1 MLSRVPPRKLEMAN
15 EARPSTSTDDVD
27 FSLPKSRRE
36 SSIRIANAL
45 IESGVL
51 AAVEKNTSNKVH
63 SHAKKI
69 LVDHEEEEGLSE
81 LVTKFNRL
89 RQEQNVFKKMVGPNF
104 HEAIA
109 AKPKARIPDVNE
121 EAIDPYDDG
130 SLSENALDEEESADD
145 PAKSNT
151 SHRGSLKPGTMNT
164 INTEYE
170 SFDYTE
176 TSSALQ
182 YIQATKRTA
191 QQVMRTDFNRW

>member
-1 MLSRVPPRKLEMAN
+1 MAH
-15 EARPSTSTDDVD
+15 EARPSASTDEVD
-27 FSLPKSRRE
+27 FSLPKMRRE
-36 SSIRIANAL
+36 SAVRITNAL
-45 IESGVL
+45 IETGVL
-51 AAVEKNTSNKVH
+51 AIGEKNTSNKVH
-63 SHAKKI
+63 SHAKKM
-69 LVDHEEEEGLSE
+69 LNDQEEEETLSE

-89 RQEQNVFKKMVGPNF
+89 RQEQNVFKKMIGPNF

-121 EAIDPYDDG
+121 ETIEG
-130 SLSENALDEEESADD
+130 SVSLPENPRDEENSSGNCGKTRFA
-145 PAKSNT
+145 N
-151 SHRGSLKPGTMNT
+151 RGTLKPGTMNT

-191 QQVMRTDFNRW
+191 KQVLRTDFNRW

>member
-1 MLSRVPPRKLEMAN
+1 MAN
-15 EARPSTSTDDVD
+15 EARPSTSTDEVD
-27 FSLPKSRRE
+27 FSLPKIRRE
-36 SSIRIANAL
+36 SSARITNAL
-45 IESGVL
+45 IENKVL
-51 AAVEKNTSNKVH
+51 TVGEKTTSSKVH

-69 LVDHEEEEGLSE
+69 LGDHEEEERLSE

-89 RQEQNVFKKMVGPNF
+89 RQEQNVFKKMIGPNF

-121 EAIDPYDDG
+121 ETIEGDPG
-130 SLSENALDEEESADD
+130 LSEGNDEDEENSSRNC
-145 PAKSNT
+145 PRKTRYRN
-151 SHRGSLKPGTMNT
+151 RGILKPGTMNT

-191 QQVMRTDFNRW
+191 KQVLRTDFNRW